1 MGGYGDSSAIVS
13 VPHRRLAELKQ
24 KFDRFAVDDLL
35 TGAEALQALTE
46 LGCTIPRRAAAA
58 YFRERGAQGGPS
70 RDVSFFEFLRA
81 FAALELEDEPLSRGR
96 SRSRSSGSDSS
107 RERLDRKVNKAARR
121 TRDKRVEAAKETA
134 RRSRRAIGRA
144 RDDSSSSRSRSR
156 SPKKRKG
163 RFRRGDAVEARFDGE
178 GDYEGAKVSKVH
190 DDKTYDLTFDDGRK
204 LRRVKERKIRS
215 LDSGSEDDRRKRR
228 KDKGSDDDDRRRKER
243 KRYERRDS
251 SDDEESFR
259 EGDKV
264 EAKIGG
270 KSRRPGK
277 IRKAHADGTYDVDL
291 EDGTRERNVPAE
303 HIRKAKKSKSKFGV
317 DDRVEVKIKSKWVKG
332 RVKRTHKDGTL
343 DVDASNGEKARRVDA
358 SDVRARDDGSDGDD
372 AKIGVGDKVR
382 AKYKVR
388 DPGGRRRHRVEALR
402 RVRSTQGRAKEYDGV
417 IVEAHSDGTYTIKYP
432 RHRRDASSMAWQRG
446 PHPIDSEHPTH
457 RPIPAQV

>member
-1 MGGYGDSSAIVS
+1 
-13 VPHRRLAELKQ
+13 
-24 KFDRFAVDDLL
+24 
-35 TGAEALQALTE
+35 
-46 LGCTIPRRAAAA
+46 
-58 YFRERGAQGGPS
+58 
-70 RDVSFFEFLRA
+70 
-81 FAALELEDEPLSRGR
+81 
-96 SRSRSSGSDSS
+96 
-107 RERLDRKVNKAARR
+107 
-121 TRDKRVEAAKETA
+121 
-134 RRSRRAIGRA
+134 
-144 RDDSSSSRSRSR
+144 
-156 SPKKRKG
+156 
-163 RFRRGDAVEARFDGE
+163 
-178 GDYEGAKVSKVH
+178 VSKVH
-190 DDKTYDLTFDDGRK
+190 DDGKTYDLTFDDGRK
-204 LRRVKERKIRS
+204 RRRVKERKIRS

-251 SDDEESFR
+251 SDDDEAFR

-277 IRKAHADGTYDVDL
+277 IRKAHADGTYDIDF
-291 EDGTRERNVPAE
+291 EDGTRERNVPAD

-388 DPGGRRRHRVEALR
+388 GSARKLNLTPSTRLR
-402 RVRSTQGRAKEYDGV
+402 LL
-417 IVEAHSDGTYTIKYP
+417 
-432 RHRRDASSMAWQRG
+432 
-446 PHPIDSEHPTH
+446 
-457 RPIPAQV
+457 